1 LYTVRKK
8 AGKPDRKPHPLPY
21 GLRIHTETSSRRTLM
36 IMLGN
41 LREIVD
47 NYELTVLLN
56 ETGIE
61 ELGLIASILAQ
72 G

>member
-1 LYTVRKK
+1 
-8 AGKPDRKPHPLPY
+8 
-21 GLRIHTETSSRRTLM
+21 M
-36 IMLGN
+36 IILGN
-41 LREIVD
+41 LKEIVD
-47 NYELTVLLN
+47 IYKLTVLLN

>member
-1 LYTVRKK
+1 
-8 AGKPDRKPHPLPY
+8 
-21 GLRIHTETSSRRTLM
+21 M

-41 LREIVD
+41 LKEIVD

-61 ELGLIASILAQ
+61 ELGLIASIFGQ